1 MLEISALRNITGYSS
16 FGDPPVVCIDL
27 SCPQSPELDFDE
39 KAAMEQLLR
48 LELEPELE
56 SVEVRDPDCPAAARW
71 FAGLTLALLTRAG
84 HEPEGSIVESGIE
97 PGLSRVII
105 RNEECESCRIA
116 AELSVKL
123 LNACANN
130 QLDKTLHVELE
141 TALANI
147 SVRAIDPNALLLK
160 QAARRR
166 ELPVMWLDQFP
177 FEEAPEDR
185 PIRFGLQKI
194 GQGSAGRLLAGPMPQ
209 ISNEQVLAKIT
220 DRSSLMNQL
229 AQAGL
234 PVPPHES
241 GLPPAGTVSRA
252 IRRADQLGYPV
263 MIKGARKQTFPH
275 RHRALAVFG
284 PIDRPQQIERVFDSV
299 AVAGAGVW
307 VERHVSGQHYRFL
320 VIGGRVRAVSR
331 CSPPLITGDG
341 HLSVAELI
349 TASGRKAKTVQ
360 RRAAW
365 KALSRGDPDLAAR
378 LDLAAVGHDTVLPK
392 GHRVALRG
400 EGNPYNGGHCED
412 VTDDI
417 PREIKELAETAAA
430 CCDLDAIAGVDMIFD
445 ESSCRQ
451 SDGGAVIVDV
461 LPDPDLLTHA
471 RPHQGVA
478 RDVAADLIE
487 TLFPPGHSGRI
498 PLIAVTGTNGKTTT
512 VRMIDH
518 MLRHGFDCPGRTTT
532 EGAFVANKLIREGDV
547 AGIIGTALL
556 LAEDSLDAAVLET
569 ARGGLVKRG
578 CPFEYCDVGVCLNV
592 DTDHLGLDGIH
603 TLDEMANIKAEIIR
617 RASNCAVLNAD
628 DSRVLAMQAET
639 CAAEI
644 ILVSRFHDSDAIVR
658 HRQGG
663 GTAVVTET
671 CQGRD
676 WIVAYEGDMRIEI
689 MPADEI
695 PATLEATV
703 GFNVDNALFAIA
715 AARAVNLD
723 DALIRDAMSS
733 FNADHKHNPG
743 RFNIYDDL
751 PCTVVVDHA
760 QNVSAMNRL
769 CSAVQALHRPGRKM
783 LLLRGLGNRS
793 DKELHELARASSGQF
808 DVYVCSNF
816 FELRGRRPDEVPDLL
831 ECALREHGVSAES
844 ILKIPDTDQA
854 VDHMLDMAD
863 AGDLVVMLFVG
874 DSHAFIR
881 NKLNEWSDRKVSV
894 NNKIV

>member
-1 MLEISALRNITGYSS
+1 MLEINALGNITGYSC
-16 FGDPPVVCIDL
+16 FGDPPVTRFDL
-27 SCPQSPELDFDE
+27 SFQQPELVFDE
-39 KAAMEQLLR
+39 KGAMNQLLH
-48 LELEPELE
+48 LELEPALE
-56 SVEVRDPDCPAAARW
+56 SVEIRDPDCPAAARW
-71 FAGLTLALLTRAG
+71 FAALTLALLARAG
-84 HEPEGSIVESGIE
+84 HEPGGSIVESGIE
-97 PGLSRVII
+97 SGSSRVII

-123 LNACANN
+123 LNACAGGEPVN
-130 QLDKTLHVELE
+130 TLQVELE
-141 TALANI
+141 STLANI
-147 SVRAIDPNALLLK
+147 SARAIDPNALLLK
-160 QAARRR
+160 QAARRH

-194 GQGSAGRLLAGPMPQ
+194 GHGSAGRLLAGPLPEL
-209 ISNEQVLAKIT
+209 SNEQILAKVA
-220 DRSSLMNQL
+220 DRASLMNQL
-229 AQAGL
+229 EKAGL

-252 IRRADQLGYPV
+252 IRRAEQLGYPV
-263 MIKGARKQTFPH
+263 MIKGARKQAFPH

-284 PIDRPQQIERVFDSV
+284 PLDRPQQIEPAFDSV
-299 AVAGAGVW
+299 AESGAGVW
-307 VERHVSGQHYRFL
+307 VERHVPGQHYRFL

-331 CSPPLITGDG
+331 RIPPFITGDG
-341 HLSVAELI
+341 QSSVAELI
-349 TASGRKAKTVQ
+349 AAGGRNAKTVQ
-360 RRAAW
+360 QRAAW
-365 KALSRGDPDLAAR
+365 KALSRGDSDLAAR
-378 LDLAAVGHDTVLPK
+378 LGLAGVGYDTVLPE
-392 GHRVALRG
+392 GQRIALRG
-400 EGNPYNGGHCED
+400 EGNPYNGGQCED
-412 VTDDI
+412 VTDKI
-417 PREIKELAETAAA
+417 PREIKQLAETAAA
-430 CCDLDAIAGVDMIFD
+430 CCDLEEIAGVDMVFD

-471 RPHQGVA
+471 RPHQGGA

-487 TLFPPGHSGRI
+487 TLFPPGHSARI

-518 MLRHGFDCPGRTTT
+518 MLRYHFDRPGRTTT
-532 EGAFVANKLIREGDV
+532 EGALVANKLIREGDV
-547 AGIIGTALL
+547 AGMIGTALL

-578 CPFEYCDVGVCLNV
+578 CPFDYCTVGVCLNV

-603 TLDEMANIKAEIIR
+603 TLDEMADIKAEVIR
-617 RASNCAVLNAD
+617 RASRCAVLNAD
-628 DSRVLAMQAET
+628 DWRVRAMQAET
-639 CAAEI
+639 CAAETVLI
-644 ILVSRFHDSDAIVR
+644 SRFHDSDAIVR
-658 HRQGG
+658 HWQGG

-676 WIVAYEGDMRIEI
+676 WIVVYEGDKRSEI
-689 MPADEI
+689 MPVDEI
-695 PATLEATV
+695 PATLEATI

-723 DALIRDAMSS
+723 HGLIRHAMSS

-751 PCTVVVDHA
+751 PCKVVVDHA
-760 QNVSAMNRL
+760 QNVPAMNHL
-769 CSAVQALHRPGRKM
+769 CSAVQALKAPGRKM

-793 DKELHELARASSGQF
+793 DKELHELARASAGQF

-831 ECALREHGVSAES
+831 ERGLLEHGVSAKS

-854 VDHMLDMAD
+854 VDQVLDMAGC
-863 AGDLVVMLFVG
+863 GDLVVMLFLG
-874 DSHAFIR
+874 DSHDYIQK
-881 NKLNEWSDRKVSV
+881 KLNNWSGRKISSD
-894 NNKIV
+894 NKIV